1 VRLALTRSSFI
12 SYFDISYLDRK
23 KEKTM
28 AIAIRQ
34 LTYAQA
40 VNEALRQEM
49 RRDPRVILMGEDVA
63 GGAGITNFEQ
73 DDAWG
78 GVLGVT
84 KGLVQEF
91 GRNRVLDTPITE
103 AGFIGAAVGA
113 ATTGLRPVVELMFV
127 DFFGVCWDMIFDQG
141 AKLRYM
147 FGGKAKCPLV
157 IRTMIGAGMGA
168 AGQHSGCHYSVFS
181 HMPGIKTVVP
191 STPADAKGL
200 LTTAIRDDDLV
211 VVFENKMLYAMSG
224 EVPEGEYSI
233 PFGKADIKREGSD
246 VTIVAISRMVHQ
258 ALAAADALAADGI
271 SAEIV
276 DPRTLSPLDE
286 ETILQSVAKT
296 HRLIIVDEDN
306 PRCSAATDI
315 AALVA
320 DKGFTELDAP
330 IKMVTAPHTPV
341 PFSPPLEQF
350 YIPSPERIV
359 ATVQEIIG

>member
-1 VRLALTRSSFI
+1 MM
-12 SYFDISYLDRK
+12 
-23 KEKTM
+23 M

-40 VNEALRQEM
+40 INEALRLEM

-63 GGAGITNFEQ
+63 GGAGIANFEQ

-91 GRNRVLDTPITE
+91 GRDRVLDTPITE
-103 AGFIGAAVGA
+103 AGFVGAAVGA

-168 AGQHSGCHYSVFS
+168 AGQHSGSHYSVFT
-181 HMPGIKTVVP
+181 HMPGIKTVIP

-200 LTTAIRDDDLV
+200 LATAIRDDDLV
-211 VVFENKMLYAMSG
+211 VVFENKMLYSMSG
-224 EVPEGEYSI
+224 EVPEGEYTI

-258 ALAAADALAADGI
+258 ALAAAEALAADGI

-296 HRLIIVDEDN
+296 HRLIVVDEDN

-320 DKGFTELDAP
+320 DKAFTELDAP
-330 IKMVTAPHTPV
+330 IKLVTAPHTPV

-350 YIPSPERIV
+350 YVPGPERIV
-359 ATVQEIIG
+359 ATVQEIMG

>member
-1 VRLALTRSSFI
+1 
-12 SYFDISYLDRK
+12 
-23 KEKTM
+23 M
-28 AIAIRQ
+28 AVAIRQ

-40 VNEALRQEM
+40 INEAIRLEM

-63 GGAGITNFEQ
+63 GGATIDHLA
-73 DDAWG
+73 DDEAWG

-84 KGLVQEF
+84 QGLVQEF
-91 GRNRVLDTPITE
+91 GRNRILDTPITE

-113 ATTGLRPVVELMFV
+113 AATGLRPIAELMFV

-147 FGGKAKCPLV
+147 FGGKANCPLV

-168 AGQHSGCHYSVFS
+168 AGQHSGCHYSVFT

-200 LTTAIRDDDLV
+200 LAAAIRDDDLV
-211 VVFENKMLYAMSG
+211 VVFENKMLYGVSG
-224 EVPEGEYSI
+224 EVPEGEYVLSL
-233 PFGKADIKREGSD
+233 GKADIKCQGSD

-258 ALAAADALAADGI
+258 ALAAAEALEADGI
-271 SAEIV
+271 SVEIV

-286 ETILQSVAKT
+286 EAILSSVAKT
-296 HRLIIVDEDN
+296 HRLVIVDEDN

-320 DKGFTELDAP
+320 DKAFTELDAP
-330 IKMVTAPHTPV
+330 IKLVTAPHTPV

-359 ATVQEIIG
+359 ATVQQLLG

>member
-1 VRLALTRSSFI
+1 
-12 SYFDISYLDRK
+12 
-23 KEKTM
+23 
-28 AIAIRQ
+28 
-34 LTYAQA
+34 
-40 VNEALRQEM
+40 
-49 RRDPRVILMGEDVA
+49 
-63 GGAGITNFEQ
+63 
-73 DDAWG
+73 
-78 GVLGVT
+78 
-84 KGLVQEF
+84 
-91 GRNRVLDTPITE
+91 VLDTPITE
-103 AGFIGAAVGA
+103 AGFVGAAVGA

-168 AGQHSGCHYSVFS
+168 AGQHSGCHYSVFT
-181 HMPGIKTVVP
+181 HMPGIKTVIP

-200 LTTAIRDDDLV
+200 LATAMRDDDLV
-211 VVFENKMLYAMSG
+211 VVFENKMLYSMSG
-224 EVPEGEYSI
+224 EVPEGEYTI

-258 ALAAADALAADGI
+258 ALAAAEALAADGI

-296 HRLIIVDEDN
+296 HRLIVVDEDN

-320 DKGFTELDAP
+320 DKAFTELDAP
-330 IKMVTAPHTPV
+330 IKLVTAPHTPV

-350 YIPSPERIV
+350 YVPGPERIV
-359 ATVQEIIG
+359 ATVQEIMG